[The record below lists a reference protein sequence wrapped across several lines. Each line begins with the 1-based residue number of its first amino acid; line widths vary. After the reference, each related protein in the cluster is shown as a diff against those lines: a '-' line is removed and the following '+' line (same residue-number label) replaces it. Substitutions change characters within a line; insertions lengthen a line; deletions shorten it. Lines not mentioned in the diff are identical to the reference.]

1 METRI
6 TNTYEK
12 MEEEKRNRIEQ
23 LKHNE
28 ELLFNTLT
36 YFSEFMVKNGVG
48 YYDEIEMYK
57 KIGFTDEDI
66 EYFGL
71 RDYELEREINYF
83 NGVETDEN

>member
-1 METRI
+1 MKTRI

-12 MEEEKRNRIEQ
+12 MEEEKRKRIEQ

-36 YFSEFMVKNGVG
+36 YFSEFMVKNGIG

-57 KIGFTDEDI
+57 KIGFNDEDI

>member
-12 MEEEKRNRIEQ
+12 MEEEKRKRIEQ

-28 ELLFNTLT
+28 ELLFKTLT
-36 YFSEFMVKNGVG
+36 FLSSYLVKDNVG
-48 YYDEIEMYK
+48 YYDEIEIYK
-57 KIGFTDEDI
+57 KIGFTDEDM

-71 RDYELEREINYF
+71 RDYELEKEINYF
-83 NGVETDEN
+83 NGVETDEY